1 MEIEFNMGPIL
12 LTAGSIRFSKTARSK
27 TARSRPGHGEAGGNR
42 LDLREPAI
50 LGRRFADDVV
60 ERPAERSQAGEADVE
75 TNLGDGTA
83 GFAEQKH
90 GALDPATLEV
100 TVRRFAER
108 GTEGADEVGL
118 RDACDTG
125 EAGNVQRLSV
135 GAIHCVA
142 RAELPAVELLDGT
155 APRRNEATRQQAHGG
170 PICFR
175 TFIPVSLTAAP
186 RPAKSCLPAP
196 LPPVTRRGRVFTTRR
211 PTWG

>member
-12 LTAGSIRFSKTARSK
+12 LTAGSIRFSK

-83 GFAEQKH
+83 RFAEQKH

-118 RDACDTG
+118 
-125 EAGNVQRLSV
+125 
-135 GAIHCVA
+135 
-142 RAELPAVELLDGT
+142 
-155 APRRNEATRQQAHGG
+155 
-170 PICFR
+170 
-175 TFIPVSLTAAP
+175 
-186 RPAKSCLPAP
+186 
-196 LPPVTRRGRVFTTRR
+196 
-211 PTWG
+211 